1 MGLLFGV
8 YIDLYGALLLSVLI
22 MIIYIKKDYYT
33 FEQKI
38 FIALTFTT
46 LTMLLVESS
55 TYAINGIDTP
65 FGWYLNYWMNFI
77 LFLGTP
83 ILGVLWAIY
92 ADYTI
97 FHSKARLEKLYYFSP
112 VILIGVVLSI
122 TNLFSPVLYSIS
134 EINEFSREPFI
145 YLNMGVLY
153 GLSVFITVKVFQHR
167 KNLKKIEFT
176 GLVFFILFPA
186 IGGTIQMLYYGLA
199 SLYSMLALAIFTVFI
214 TIETIGSSRDFLTGL
229 FTRKKAYEYVTYLL
243 DSRIPF
249 SVISFDLDDFK
260 EINDKYGH
268 IKGDQTLVF
277 FAHKLT
283 SILGKNAITS
293 RIGGDEFLVI
303 TTEINPDK
311 LQSLLDELH
320 VKIETSQFECPIKYA
335 HGIQIVTETVESI
348 DTVMIEVDQKM
359 YRQKA
364 LNKNY
369 KRRQTD

>member
-1 MGLLFGV
+1 
-8 YIDLYGALLLSVLI
+8 
-22 MIIYIKKDYYT
+22 
-33 FEQKI
+33 
-38 FIALTFTT
+38 
-46 LTMLLVESS
+46 
-55 TYAINGIDTP
+55 
-65 FGWYLNYWMNFI
+65 MNFI

-283 SILGKNAITS
+283 SILGKNALIS

-311 LQSLLDELH
+311 LQSILDELH
-320 VKIETSQFECPIKYA
+320 VEIETSQFKCPIKYA
-335 HGIQIVTETVESI
+335 HGIQIVTETVDSI